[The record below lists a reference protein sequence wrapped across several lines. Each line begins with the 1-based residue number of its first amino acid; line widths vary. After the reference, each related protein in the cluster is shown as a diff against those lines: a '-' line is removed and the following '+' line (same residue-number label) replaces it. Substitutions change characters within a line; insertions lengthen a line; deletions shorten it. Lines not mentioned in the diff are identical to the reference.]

1 MELTKNQQN
10 WIKKNISDDI
20 SPHTRY
26 QFDITLQLEE
36 GDVVNNINFDLV
48 WYILIQFEGDDSLR
62 LAIAQRILQDKAYLQ
77 AFKDC
82 TQQSEAKRVVEEFL
96 IFNQQ
101 FLIGLKKFID
111 FTVLDEP
118 VNFITHALFVKYREE
133 ADSNDINIKRAA
145 NVRAVLS
152 TGYKLPNDSKVRED
166 NAEFRKIL
174 TMAPFTDQFQLLHA
188 LLDANFSLF
197 GGDLVSNREVA
208 VAIIKARQ
216 HPGAD
221 KIIRDY
227 SEHFQSLEV
236 QVPGT
241 DAAGNL
247 ADYFYWVQEDMQVVE
262 YLKTA
267 IGMQLTQAG

>member
-10 WIKKNISDDI
+10 WIKKNVGGDI

-26 QFDITLQLEE
+26 QFDITLKLEE
-36 GDVVNNINFDLV
+36 GDVVNTINFDLV

-62 LAIAQRILQDKAYLQ
+62 LAIAQRVLQDDDYLK
-77 AFKDC
+77 AFKKC
-82 TQQSEAKRVVEEFL
+82 TQQAEAKRVVEEFL
-96 IFNQQ
+96 IFNEQ

-118 VNFITHALFVKYREE
+118 VNFITHALFVKYGEE
-133 ADSNDINIKRAA
+133 SDSKSIDVKRAS

-152 TGYKLPNDSKVRED
+152 TGFKLPADSPVRSD

-174 TMAPFTDQFQLLHA
+174 AMAHFTDQFKILHA
-188 LLDANFSLF
+188 LLVAGFSLF
-197 GGDLVSNREVA
+197 GSDAESNREVA

-216 HPGAD
+216 HTDAE
-221 KIIRDY
+221 KILHDY
-227 SEHFQSLEV
+227 ASELKALEV

-241 DAAGNL
+241 DAPGNL
-247 ADYFYWVQEDMQVVE
+247 ADYYYWVQEDMQVVE

-267 IGMQLTQAG
+267 LGMQLTQTS

>member
-1 MELTKNQQN
+1 MELTKNQHN
-10 WIKKNISDDI
+10 WIKKNVGSDI

-26 QFDITLQLEE
+26 QFDITLKLEE

-62 LAIAQRILQDKAYLQ
+62 LAIAQRILKDNDYLQ
-77 AFKDC
+77 AFKAC
-82 TQQSEAKRVVEEFL
+82 TQLPEAKRVVEEFL

-101 FLIGLKKFID
+101 FLIGLKSFID

-118 VNFITHALFVKYREE
+118 VNFITHTLFVKYGEE
-133 ADSNDINIKRAA
+133 ADSKDIDTQRAA

-152 TGYKLPNDSKVRED
+152 TGYKLPNDAPVRED
-166 NAEFRKIL
+166 NAEFRKLL
-174 TMAPFTDQFQLLHA
+174 TMQPFTDQFKLLHA

-197 GGDLVSNREVA
+197 GSDLESNREVA

-216 HPGAD
+216 HPDAD
-221 KIIRDY
+221 KIVRDY
-227 SEHFQSLEV
+227 SEKFQSLEV

-241 DAAGNL
+241 DAPGNL
-247 ADYFYWVQEDMQVVE
+247 ADYFYWVQEDMQVVD

-267 IGMQLTQAG
+267 IGMQLTQAS